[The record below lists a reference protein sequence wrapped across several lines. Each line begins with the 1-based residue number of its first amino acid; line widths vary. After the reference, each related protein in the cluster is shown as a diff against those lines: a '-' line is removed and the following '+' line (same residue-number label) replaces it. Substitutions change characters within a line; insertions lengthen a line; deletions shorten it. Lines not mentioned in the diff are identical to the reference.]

1 LDADLAAA
9 GKAAH
14 QNELAGGLVGGLG
27 RWRQAML
34 RSALDEA
41 TAILD

>member
-9 GKAAH
+9 AKAVH
-14 QNELAGGLVGGLG
+14 QDELAGGIVGGLG

-34 RSALDEA
+34 RSALD
-41 TAILD
+41 